1 MKSGS
6 AHPNRSTEEQLA
18 ILSGAEPFFFRAGR
32 TGCLLLHGFTG
43 TPFEMRGLG
52 EHLAGAGLT
61 ALGPRLFAHATR
73 QEDLTRARWQDWL
86 ASAEDGY
93 HLLSGCCD
101 AIIPIGLSMGGVL
114 ALLLASASPVAGA
127 VTLSTPL
134 HPPDRR
140 MRPLRP
146 VAPIVSKLRRFADK
160 GPADFDDPAAAS
172 THLEYPQYPIR
183 AAAEL
188 YDLILEMRKHLVEV
202 RCPVLVVHSRRDRSV
217 RFSDG
222 EALMAKLGSQ
232 DKQSLWLE
240 HSGHVVTRDTELRAV
255 FEAVAAFVQR
265 LARSTR

>member
-1 MKSGS
+1 MSVVI
-6 AHPNRSTEEQLA
+6 P
-18 ILSGAEPFFFRAGR
+18 GAEPFFFRAGR

-52 EHLAGAGLT
+52 EYLAGAGLT
-61 ALGPRLFAHATR
+61 ALGPRLFAHATC
-73 QEDLTRARWQDWL
+73 QEDLPRARWQDWL
-86 ASAEDGY
+86 ACAEDGY

-101 AIIPIGLSMGGVL
+101 VIIPIGLSMGGVL
-114 ALLLASASPVAGA
+114 SLLMASSFPVAGA

-146 VAPIVSKLRRFADK
+146 VAPIVAKLWRYSDK
-160 GPADFDDPAAAS
+160 GPTDFHDPVAAS

-188 YDLILEMRKHLVEV
+188 YDLILEMREHLPEV

-217 RFSDG
+217 PFSDG
-222 EALMAKLGSQ
+222 EELLAELGSQ
-232 DKQSLWLE
+232 DKHSLGLE
-240 HSGHVVTRDTELRAV
+240 QSGHVITRDSEQRMV
-255 FEAVAAFVQR
+255 FEAVAGFVQR
-265 LARSTR
+265 LGGSGG